1 MQCPQHGGAG
11 TKLQAVM
18 ENLQRQQAARL
29 ALEEKITLTQ
39 TDVHSFVESHLN
51 RRVRAFHRYQTAMQD
66 VLTKEVTNSLSGVPL
81 SRLKIRGT
89 HENADALRA
98 PSADVGSDKEDT
110 DETEAAGQTAK
121 DDDDFELNSFHLRQS
136 SVVGL
141 CVPPQNSPM
150 FVMSGVPTCLSP
162 ARCAESPSAG
172 ATQQHGWTYEEQ
184 FKQVRQPHPAGR
196 AATFDI
202 NSSISKNGFISPT

>member
-29 ALEEKITLTQ
+29 ALEEKLTLTQ
-39 TDVHSFVESHLN
+39 TDVHSFVESHIN

-66 VLTKEVTNSLSGVPL
+66 VLTAEVTNSFSGVPL
-81 SRLKIRGT
+81 SRLKIRRT
-89 HENADALRA
+89 HENVDA
-98 PSADVGSDKEDT
+98 PSADAGRAKEDAG
-110 DETEAAGQTAK
+110 ETETPEQTE
-121 DDDDFELNSFHLRQS
+121 DDEDLELNSFHLRQS

-141 CVPPQNSPM
+141 CVPPQSSPM
-150 FVMSGVPTCLSP
+150 FVMSGVPTCVSP

-184 FKQVRQPHPAGR
+184 FKQVR
-196 AATFDI
+196 T
-202 NSSISKNGFISPT
+202 SPTRKNI

>member
-29 ALEEKITLTQ
+29 ALEEKLNLTQ
-39 TDVHSFVESHLN
+39 TEVHSFVESHIN
-51 RRVRAFHRYQTAMQD
+51 RRVRAFHRYQTTMQD
-66 VLTKEVTNSLSGVPL
+66 VLTAEVTNSLSGVPL
-81 SRLKIRGT
+81 SGLKIRRT
-89 HENADALRA
+89 HENADA
-98 PSADVGSDKEDT
+98 PSANAGRDKEDT
-110 DETEAAGQTAK
+110 DETEPTEQMT
-121 DDDDFELNSFHLRQS
+121 DDEDFELNSFHFRQS

-141 CVPPQNSPM
+141 RVPSQNSPM
-150 FVMSGVPTCLSP
+150 FVMSAVPTSVSP

-184 FKQVRQPHPAGR
+184 FKQVR
-196 AATFDI
+196 T
-202 NSSISKNGFISPT
+202 SPTRKNV

>member
-29 ALEEKITLTQ
+29 ALEEKLNLTQ
-39 TDVHSFVESHLN
+39 TEVHSFVESHIN

-66 VLTKEVTNSLSGVPL
+66 VLTAEVSNSLSGVPL
-81 SRLKIRGT
+81 SGLKIRRT
-89 HENADALRA
+89 HENADA
-98 PSADVGSDKEDT
+98 PSADTGRDKEDT
-110 DETEAAGQTAK
+110 DETEPTEQTT
-121 DDDDFELNSFHLRQS
+121 DDQDFELNSFHLRQS

-141 CVPPQNSPM
+141 RVPPQNSPM
-150 FVMSGVPTCLSP
+150 FVMSAVPTC
-162 ARCAESPSAG
+162 ESPSAG

-184 FKQVRQPHPAGR
+184 FKQVR
-196 AATFDI
+196 T
-202 NSSISKNGFISPT
+202 SPTRKNI